1 MVSSWRV
8 CVKVGAGG
16 VAGIAAAGTSRPE
29 QPCQTRFLIA
39 VGLPAPG
46 SAHPRILESWE
57 VTLGFLVL

>member
-1 MVSSWRV
+1 M
-8 CVKVGAGG
+8 KVGAGG